1 MCDKEIFVCISFII
15 LLVYRNKQFYIAGK
29 STAKGIGK
37 WNLLLTLSITVNCEY
52 PTYEKRN
59 SRVAIKASD
68 QPGSLS
74 LAGLLYEC

>member
-15 LLVYRNKQFYIAGK
+15 LLVYRNKQFYIVGK

-37 WNLLLTLSITVNCEY
+37 WNLYLTLSITVNCKY

-68 QPGSLS
+68 QPGSKS
-74 LAGLLYEC
+74 QAGLLYEC